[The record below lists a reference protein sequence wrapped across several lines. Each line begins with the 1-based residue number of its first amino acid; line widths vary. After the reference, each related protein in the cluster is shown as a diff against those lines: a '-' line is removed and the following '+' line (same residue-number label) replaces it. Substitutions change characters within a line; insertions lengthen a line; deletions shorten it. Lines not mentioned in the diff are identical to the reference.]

1 MIRPLAAG
9 ALAAALATGLC
20 GCPSTPAREA
30 ATTQA
35 ANIPATAATETPRAL
50 PDEPRRHP
58 PALPAPV
65 GLPSA
70 PGEAG
75 LREFLAAFLQARVIG
90 DAARARD
97 FLSTTALDQYERHEK
112 GLSLVAISF
121 TGFELLSVKAADA
134 NSWEVRVRMRREDE
148 PVEEMV
154 FVGPGADTSGT
165 QRTWIVRGAGRP

>member
-9 ALAAALATGLC
+9 ALAMALVTGLC
-20 GCPSTPAREA
+20 ACPSAPAREA
-30 ATTQA
+30 AQTPPEA
-35 ANIPATAATETPRAL
+35 KPTPRAL

-65 GLPSA
+65 GLPSE

-90 DAARARD
+90 DATRARD
-97 FLSTTALDQYERHEK
+97 FLSPTALDQYERHEK
-112 GLSLVAISF
+112 GLNLVAISF

-134 NSWEVRVRMRREDE
+134 NSWEVRVKMRREDE
-148 PVEEMV
+148 PVEEML